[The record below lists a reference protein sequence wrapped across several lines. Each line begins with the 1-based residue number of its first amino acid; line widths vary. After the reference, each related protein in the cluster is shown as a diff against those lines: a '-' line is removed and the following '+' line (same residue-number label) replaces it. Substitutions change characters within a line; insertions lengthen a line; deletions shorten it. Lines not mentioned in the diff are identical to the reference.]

1 MGGTKIYLDF
11 FVNFIELHGLG
22 KWRKGRGGGEKKC
35 IQNFVEEY
43 EGDGF
48 EDLGLNEW

>member
-1 MGGTKIYLDF
+1 MAK
-11 FVNFIELHGLG
+11 
-22 KWRKGRGGGEKKC
+22 GGEKKC

-48 EDLGLNEW
+48 EDLGLNEL

>member
-1 MGGTKIYLDF
+1 MKGGKG
-11 FVNFIELHGLG
+11 EGGG
-22 KWRKGRGGGEKKC
+22 KEGRGGGRGEKKC